1 MVCLQY
7 LVCRNYF
14 NNNDSLCWLY
24 LPNQY
29 LAYFFCKGNKPKR
42 YTANNRAIDSL
53 LNFETVKYFGNEEYE
68 AIKFNEVLQTYEKS
82 ATKTTNSISILNIG
96 QDVIISL
103 GLVSLMI
110 LSANAINQNK
120 MTVGDLIMVNTY
132 LFQLSI
138 LLSILGFAYREIKN
152 ALVSMEDMFKLLD
165 IPVEVE
171 DALNAKEL
179 IILKGA
185 VSFDNVSFAYNQ
197 ARLILHNISF
207 TIKSGKTLAV
217 VGSSGAGKS
226 TISRLLFRFYNINSG
241 NITID
246 GQDIREV
253 TQQSLRK
260 SIGIVPQD
268 TVLFNDTRYITTSHT
283 VIMQQAT
290 MKL

>member
-1 MVCLQY
+1 
-7 LVCRNYF
+7 
-14 NNNDSLCWLY
+14 
-24 LPNQY
+24 
-29 LAYFFCKGNKPKR
+29 
-42 YTANNRAIDSL
+42 
-53 LNFETVKYFGNEEYE
+53 
-68 AIKFNEVLQTYEKS
+68 
-82 ATKTTNSISILNIG
+82 
-96 QDVIISL
+96 
-103 GLVSLMI
+103 MI

-152 ALVSMEDMFKLLD
+152 ALVSMEDMFNLLD

-197 ARLILHNISF
+197 ARPILHNISF

-283 VIMQQAT
+283 VIMQQA
-290 MKL
+290 MMRL

>member
-1 MVCLQY
+1 M
-7 LVCRNYF
+7 
-14 NNNDSLCWLY
+14 SIM
-24 LPNQY
+24 
-29 LAYFFCKGNKPKR
+29 LA
-42 YTANNRAIDSL
+42 L
-53 LNFETVKYFGNEEYE
+53 
-68 AIKFNEVLQTYEKS
+68 
-82 ATKTTNSISILNIG
+82 
-96 QDVIISL
+96 
-103 GLVSLMI
+103 
-110 LSANAINQNK
+110 
-120 MTVGDLIMVNTY
+120 
-132 LFQLSI
+132 
-138 LLSILGFAYREIKN
+138 
-152 ALVSMEDMFKLLD
+152 
-165 IPVEVE
+165 
-171 DALNAKEL
+171 L
-179 IILKGA
+179 IIRH
-185 VSFDNVSFAYNQ
+185 VRFY
-197 ARLILHNISF
+197 IIF